1 MFVCET
7 TKLDRIATSSPP
19 PKTRPDGAD
28 ITGYLEYSE
37 FFIILKDI
45 PIYNGEY
52 TPIGKVIL
60 GLDALKKIKKGNK
73 SNYVLRPDYIKS
85 LKLID

>member
-1 MFVCET
+1 MKILNLLLVLFAMARGDDFDTE
-7 TKLDRIATSSPP
+7 D
-19 PKTRPDGAD
+19 
-28 ITGYLEYSE
+28 SE

-60 GLDALKKIKKGNK
+60 GLDALKKK
-73 SNYVLRPDYIKS
+73 
-85 LKLID
+85 

>member
-1 MFVCET
+1 MARGDDFDTE
-7 TKLDRIATSSPP
+7 D
-19 PKTRPDGAD
+19 
-28 ITGYLEYSE
+28 SE

-52 TPIGKVIL
+52 TPRGKVIL